1 MNTQGP
7 QTDSYINTTAV
18 FGEVKRY
25 IRSDD
30 FRVGNIANVF
40 GKTVLNFS
48 DAGINGAAMV
58 DINQLFG
65 EVIVLVP
72 ADWRV
77 IPEITNIFATVEDK
91 RNNTAVGINNDK
103 VLVLKGVGI
112 FAVVKIVDGF

>member
-1 MNTQGP
+1 MMNP
-7 QTDSYINTTAV
+7 QDQQPDSYINTTAI
-18 FGEVKRY
+18 FGEVTRH
-25 IRSDD
+25 IQSAD

-58 DINQLFG
+58 DINKLFG

-77 IPEITNIFATVEDK
+77 VPEITNIFAVVEDK
-91 RNNTAVGINNDK
+91 RNNTAAAINND
-103 VLVLKGVGI
+103 
-112 FAVVKIVDGF
+112 